1 MYIRLIMLLKMHAW
15 LSNTTREGLIGDN
28 WKDYTPQQKL
38 RCCNLE
44 FERKVIH
51 KTLSEGNGTTVQTY
65 SIVGIIRKQRGRG

>member
-38 RCCNLE
+38 RYLE
-44 FERKVIH
+44 LERKVIH

-65 SIVGIIRKQRGRG
+65 SIVGIIRKRRGRG

>member
-15 LSNTTREGLIGDN
+15 LSNTTQEGLIRDN

-38 RCCNLE
+38 RYLE
-44 FERKVIH
+44 FERKIIH
-51 KTLSEGNGTTVQTY
+51 KTLSEGNGTTVQRY